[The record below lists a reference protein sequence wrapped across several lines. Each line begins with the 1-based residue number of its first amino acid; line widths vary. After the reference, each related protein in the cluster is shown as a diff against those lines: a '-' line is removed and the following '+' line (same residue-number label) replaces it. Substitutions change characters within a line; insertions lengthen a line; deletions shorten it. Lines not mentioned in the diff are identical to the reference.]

1 MFTMLKN
8 LSYKDPQIEKQIN
21 SLVGEEFSLMKKLKL
36 KGAGSRKLYIKKC
49 DNEIYDLL
57 RNDYELSVCNIE
69 IRPKGIIIY
78 IKSNLETYGLI
89 IPYYKLVIFKVGDED
104 YTINADTNFLKI
116 RVRNRSDHSFMKK
129 VNSQK
134 AIYLS
139 DENPR

>member
-1 MFTMLKN
+1 MLKN

-78 IKSNLETYGLI
+78 IKSNHETYGLI

-116 RVRNRSDHSFMKK
+116 RVKNRSDHGFMKK

-134 AIYLS
+134 ANYLS
-139 DENPR
+139 DKNPR

>member
-1 MFTMLKN
+1 MLKN

-36 KGAGSRKLYIKKC
+36 KGTGSRKLYIKKC

-57 RNDYELSVCNIE
+57 RNDYELRVCNIE

-78 IKSNLETYGLI
+78 IKSKLEIYGLV
-89 IPYYKLVIFKVGDED
+89 IPYYKLIIFKVGDED

-116 RVRNRSDHSFMKK
+116 RIKNSSDHGFMKK

-134 AIYLS
+134 AEYLS
-139 DENPR
+139 DKSPG

>member
-1 MFTMLKN
+1 MLKN

-21 SLVGEEFSLMKKLKL
+21 SLVGKELSLIKKLKL

-57 RNDYELSVCNIE
+57 SNDYDLSVCNIE

-78 IKSNLETYGLI
+78 IKSKLETYGLV
-89 IPYYKLVIFKVGDED
+89 IPYYKLIIFKVGDED

-116 RVRNRSDHSFMKK
+116 RIKNRSDHGFMKK

-134 AIYLS
+134 SVYLS
-139 DENPR
+139 DKSPG

>member
-1 MFTMLKN
+1 MLKN

-21 SLVGEEFSLMKKLKL
+21 SLVGKELSLIKKLKL

-57 RNDYELSVCNIE
+57 CNDYDLSVCNIE

-78 IKSNLETYGLI
+78 IKSKLETYGLI
-89 IPYYKLVIFKVGDED
+89 IPYYKLIIFKVGDED
-104 YTINADTNFLKI
+104 YTINADTNFIKI
-116 RVRNRSDHSFMKK
+116 RIKNSSDHGFMKK

-134 AIYLS
+134 AEYLQDKS
-139 DENPR
+139 PG

>member
-1 MFTMLKN
+1 MLKN
-8 LSYKDPQIEKQIN
+8 LSYKDPQIEKQMN

-78 IKSNLETYGLI
+78 IKSNHETYGLI
-89 IPYYKLVIFKVGDED
+89 IPYYKLVIFKVGDEV
-104 YTINADTNFLKI
+104 YTINADTYFLKI
-116 RVRNRSDHSFMKK
+116 RVKNSSDHGFIKK
-129 VNSQK
+129 INSQK
-134 AIYLS
+134 ANYLS
-139 DENPR
+139 DKNPK

>member
-1 MFTMLKN
+1 MLKN
-8 LSYKDPQIEKQIN
+8 LSYKDPQIEKQMN

-116 RVRNRSDHSFMKK
+116 RVKNRFDHVFMKK
-129 VNSQK
+129 INTQK
-134 AIYLS
+134 ANYLS
-139 DENPR
+139 DKNPR

>member
-1 MFTMLKN
+1 MLKN
-8 LSYKDPQIEKQIN
+8 LSYKNPQIEKQIN

-36 KGAGSRKLYIKKC
+36 KGTGSRKLYIKKC

-57 RNDYELSVCNIE
+57 SNDYDLSVCNIE

-78 IKSNLETYGLI
+78 IKSKLETYGLV

-116 RVRNRSDHSFMKK
+116 RIKNMSDHRFMKK

-134 AIYLS
+134 AEYLS
-139 DENPR
+139 DKNPS

>member
-116 RVRNRSDHSFMKK
+116 RVRNRSDQSFMKK

>member
-1 MFTMLKN
+1 MLKN

-116 RVRNRSDHSFMKK
+116 RVKNRSDHGFIKK
-129 VNSQK
+129 INSQK
-134 AIYLS
+134 QIIFLTKIPNNS
-139 DENPR
+139 

>member
-1 MFTMLKN
+1 MLKN

-21 SLVGEEFSLMKKLKL
+21 SLVGDEFSLMKKLKL

-78 IKSNLETYGLI
+78 IKSSLETYGLI
-89 IPYYKLVIFKVGDED
+89 IPYYKLVIFKVGNED

-116 RVRNRSDHSFMKK
+116 RIKNRSDHGFMKK

-139 DENPR
+139 DKNPK

>member
-1 MFTMLKN
+1 MLKN

-78 IKSNLETYGLI
+78 INSNLETYGLI
-89 IPYYKLVIFKVGDED
+89 IPYYKLVIFKVGDKD

-116 RVRNRSDHSFMKK
+116 RVKNTSDHGFMKK

-134 AIYLS
+134 AEYLS
-139 DENPR
+139 DKSPG

>member
-1 MFTMLKN
+1 MLKN

-21 SLVGEEFSLMKKLKL
+21 SLVGKELSLIKKLKL

-49 DNEIYDLL
+49 DNEVYDLL

-78 IKSNLETYGLI
+78 IKSNLETFGLI
-89 IPYYKLVIFKVGDED
+89 IPYYKLIIFKVGDED

-116 RVRNRSDHSFMKK
+116 RIKNRSDHGFMKK

-139 DENPR
+139 DKNPR

>member
-1 MFTMLKN
+1 MLKN

-21 SLVGEEFSLMKKLKL
+21 LLVGEEFSLMKKLKL

-57 RNDYELSVCNIE
+57 RNNYELSVCNIE

-116 RVRNRSDHSFMKK
+116 RIKSRSDHGFMKK
-129 VNSQK
+129 INSQK
-134 AIYLS
+134 ANYLS
-139 DENPR
+139 DKNPR

>member
-1 MFTMLKN
+1 MLKN

-21 SLVGEEFSLMKKLKL
+21 SLVGKELSLIKKLKL

-57 RNDYELSVCNIE
+57 SNDYDLSVCNIE

-78 IKSNLETYGLI
+78 IKSKLETYGLV
-89 IPYYKLVIFKVGDED
+89 IPYYKLIIFKVGDED

-116 RVRNRSDHSFMKK
+116 RIKNRSDHGFIKK

-134 AIYLS
+134 SEYLS
-139 DENPR
+139 DKSPG

>member
-1 MFTMLKN
+1 MLKN
-8 LSYKDPQIEKQIN
+8 LSYKDPQIEKQMN

-36 KGAGSRKLYIKKC
+36 KGSGSRKLYIKKC

-116 RVRNRSDHSFMKK
+116 RIKNRSDHGFMKK

-139 DENPR
+139 DKNPR

>member
-1 MFTMLKN
+1 
-8 LSYKDPQIEKQIN
+8 
-21 SLVGEEFSLMKKLKL
+21 MKKLKL

-104 YTINADTNFLKI
+104 YTINVDANFLNLNNDI
-116 RVRNRSDHSFMKK
+116 MKTTFNGRLRL
-129 VNSQK
+129 NSILTEIIK
-134 AIYLS
+134 
-139 DENPR
+139 

>member
-1 MFTMLKN
+1 MFKN

-21 SLVGEEFSLMKKLKL
+21 SLVGKELSLIKKLKL

-57 RNDYELSVCNIE
+57 SNDYDLSVCNIE

-78 IKSNLETYGLI
+78 IKSKLETYGLV

-116 RVRNRSDHSFMKK
+116 RIKNMSDHRFMKK

-134 AIYLS
+134 AEYLS
-139 DENPR
+139 DKNPS

>member
-1 MFTMLKN
+1 MLKN
-8 LSYKDPQIEKQIN
+8 LSYKDPQIEKQMN

-36 KGAGSRKLYIKKC
+36 IGAGSRKLYIKKC

-57 RNDYELSVCNIE
+57 RNDYELSICNIE

-116 RVRNRSDHSFMKK
+116 RVKNRSDHGFIKK
-129 VNSQK
+129 INSQK
-134 AIYLS
+134 ANYLS
-139 DENPR
+139 DKNPK

>member
-1 MFTMLKN
+1 MLKN
-8 LSYKDPQIEKQIN
+8 LSYKDLQIEKQMN

-78 IKSNLETYGLI
+78 INSNLETYGLI
-89 IPYYKLVIFKVGDED
+89 IPYYKLVIFKVGDKD

-116 RVRNRSDHSFMKK
+116 RVKNTSDHGFIKK
-129 VNSQK
+129 INSQK
-134 AIYLS
+134 ANYLS
-139 DENPR
+139 DQNPR

>member
-1 MFTMLKN
+1 MLKN
-8 LSYKDPQIEKQIN
+8 LSYKDPQIEKQMN

-36 KGAGSRKLYIKKC
+36 KGSGSRKLYIKKC

-57 RNDYELSVCNIE
+57 RNDYDLSVCNIE

-116 RVRNRSDHSFMKK
+116 RVKNRSDHGFIKK
-129 VNSQK
+129 INSQK
-134 AIYLS
+134 ANYLS
-139 DENPR
+139 DKNPK